1 MSAICPTCNSRL
13 SCGCQRRSASDGAS
27 VCSLCIGKYEVNLK
41 NKKPIAPH
49 PTTPTTPNNLQVFYN
64 PPK

>member
-1 MSAICPTCNSRL
+1 MSAICPTCNSKL

-41 NKKPIAPH
+41 NKKSVNPQ
-49 PTTPTTPNNLQVFYN
+49 PTTPNNLQVFYN